1 MAQILIVDDDA
12 QLRQSFG
19 KILEGEGFEVRAAPS
34 GEAGVDEV
42 AAAPP
47 DLVIMDVRM
56 PGITG
61 IQAMRQMRASCPGLP
76 VIIMTAYG
84 GTETAIEATKLGAFD
99 YILKPFDIPDILRLI
114 GQALN
119 AGRLARARVAI
130 APDEGQAA
138 QEDALVGQSRAM
150 QEVFKAIG
158 RAAPTEALV
167 LIRGESGTGKEL
179 VARAL
184 WQHSARAD
192 KPFVVINCV
201 AIPETLLE
209 SELFGYE
216 KGAFTGAGSRRVGK
230 IEQAQRGTVFLD
242 EIGDMPMNIQAKIL
256 RLLQEKQIERL
267 GGRETI
273 PVDVRILAATNRDL
287 EAAVADGRLREDLYY
302 RLKVVTVTLPPLRQ
316 REGDVPRLASHFLAR
331 LSREMD
337 MQSPGLTP
345 EALDMLSSHPWPGN
359 VRELG
364 NALQKALIFSRGC
377 PIGPEEMRQAI
388 GTAGAGTAGS
398 QGAESSGARGAQQ
411 SQAGDDPLR
420 AFIRRALMEQA
431 GNAAFE
437 HVLDAV
443 AKSTIAEALELTG
456 GNRTRAAKLLGLSRP
471 TLIAKIEKYGLKVT
485 TQVQ

>member
-19 KILEGEGFEVRAAPS
+19 RILEGEGHEVRYAPS
-34 GEAGVDEV
+34 GEAGVEEV
-42 AAAPP
+42 SRLAP
-47 DLVIMDVRM
+47 DLAVMDVRM

-61 IQAMRQMRASCPGLP
+61 IEAMQRMRAIAPNLP

-114 GQALN
+114 AQGLE
-119 AGRLARARVAI
+119 AGRLARARVAMH
-130 APDEGQAA
+130 Q
-138 QEDALVGQSRAM
+138 DALPEDDAPEGPVADALIGKSRAM

-184 WQHSARAD
+184 WQHSGRAE

-209 SELFGYE
+209 AELFGYE
-216 KGAFTGAGSRRVGK
+216 KGAFTGASARRVGK
-230 IEQAQRGTVFLD
+230 IEQANRGTVFLD
-242 EIGDMPMNIQAKIL
+242 EIGDMPLPIQAKIL
-256 RLLQEKQIERL
+256 RLLQEKQVERL
-267 GGRETI
+267 GGRELI

-287 EAAVADGRLREDLYY
+287 ETAVAEGRFREDLYY
-302 RLKVVTVTLPPLRQ
+302 RLKVVSVNLPPLRQ
-316 REGDVPRLASHFLAR
+316 REGDLPVLAEHFLR
-331 LSREMD
+331 RFSREMD
-337 MQSPGLTP
+337 MQNPGLTD
-345 EALDMLSSHPWPGN
+345 EALDILSAHPWPGN
-359 VRELG
+359 VRELS
-364 NALQKALIFSRGC
+364 NTLHKALIFSRGC
-377 PIGPEEMRQAI
+377 PLGAEEMRQAI
-388 GTAGAGTAGS
+388 GSGGGGGLAH
-398 QGAESSGARGAQQ
+398 QGVPEQPGGGGEAT
-411 SQAGDDPLR
+411 LR
-420 AFIRRALMEQA
+420 AFIRRALLDEA
-431 GNAAFE
+431 GDAAYE

-443 AKSTIAEALELTG
+443 AKSVIAEALEITG
-456 GNRTRAAKLLGLSRP
+456 GNRTRAARLLGLSRP
-471 TLIAKIEKYGLKVT
+471 TLIAKIEKYGLKLT